1 MSNEIKKPWIILRA
15 LVIFSVFA
23 ILLVAVQYLSYHHY
37 SDVAEWKTAGSRE
50 ALIYNGEEYLLSGEY
65 ATGKLPSSKYK
76 LQKTEGELKIEGIWE
91 SFKGVILVS
100 SIENNEDLIVVTYEN
115 GDRYVYYK
123 KGTDNPAKPS
133 TDTEPVG

>member
-1 MSNEIKKPWIILRA
+1 MSNEIKKPRIILRA
-15 LVIFSVFA
+15 LIIFSVLA

-37 SDVAEWKTAGSRE
+37 ADVAEWKTAESRE
-50 ALIYNGEEYLLSGEY
+50 ALVYNGEEYLLSGKY
-65 ATGKLPSSKYK
+65 ATAALSSSKYK

-100 SIENNEDLIVVTYEN
+100 SIENYEDLIVVTYEN

-123 KGTDNPAKPS
+123 NGTDNPVKPK
-133 TDTEPVG
+133 TDTEGIG